1 MRKPQVGGGLRS
13 GTGALQQFSAA
24 GCLDSRYRP
33 CQPPRRR
40 AALGPCC
47 GSVAARR
54 RRRCAWA
61 VGALLGAG
69 SARCKARTKTLSA
82 EGSENASFAA
92 RWPSCAALGQLR
104 FLFSPRPRVLQ
115 WNRYYLL
122 MPVQRGTVAGAQR
135 MGNIRV
141 VVHAWVARGSP
152 PSSQRTQSILA
163 ADNPCE

>member
-104 FLFSPRPRVLQ
+104 FFILPTPKSAAVESVLSPHARSARHCC
-115 WNRYYLL
+115 
-122 MPVQRGTVAGAQR
+122 RGAAHGQYSRGCTCMGCTWKPAQLAT
-135 MGNIRV
+135 
-141 VVHAWVARGSP
+141 HAKHLGGG
-152 PSSQRTQSILA
+152 
-163 ADNPCE
+163 